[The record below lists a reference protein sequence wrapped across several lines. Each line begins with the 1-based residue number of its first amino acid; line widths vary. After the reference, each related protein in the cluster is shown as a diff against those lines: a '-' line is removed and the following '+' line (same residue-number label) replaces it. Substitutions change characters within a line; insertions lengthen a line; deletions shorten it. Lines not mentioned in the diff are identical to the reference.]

1 MKRSFIN
8 YHSLLMARLSKEDWL
23 EEGFKLLSE
32 FAQNKLRIA
41 LLCDRLGVTRGSF
54 YHHFESIEHYV
65 EALMQRWEKQNTL
78 DAIEAAQVGKSP
90 LESMELLNRK
100 VAQANQKVEAA
111 IRSWS
116 FYHPVVKTHLKRVD
130 DIRLD
135 FLVRIFQ
142 QMGLEESIAQKS
154 AKLDYAMLIGIQQ
167 LYPDIRPQEMEALW
181 EVYRP
186 DWSREL

>member
-1 MKRSFIN
+1 
-8 YHSLLMARLSKEDWL
+8 MARLSKEDWL

-54 YHHFESIEHYV
+54 YHHFESIENYV

-78 DAIEAAQVGKSP
+78 DAIEVAQAGNSP
-90 LESMELLNRK
+90 LERMDLLNQK

-116 FYHPVVKTHLKRVD
+116 F
-130 DIRLD
+130 
-135 FLVRIFQ
+135 
-142 QMGLEESIAQKS
+142 
-154 AKLDYAMLIGIQQ
+154 
-167 LYPDIRPQEMEALW
+167 
-181 EVYRP
+181 
-186 DWSREL
+186 SRS